1 MSEHNTNG
9 ALVDVPSIGKRIAPP
24 PIEKA
29 TRRVPVITVPRIEV
43 FALHTLQS
51 DLSLLEPPE
60 PIAPPICYARRVTLL
75 SGREKSGKST
85 LLANAA
91 AALSAG
97 TEFLGTSLSAQ
108 RVLWLALDEWRG
120 DSVRRFTDLG
130 ANSDRLDLAF
140 EVPTP
145 TELDRIMAE
154 GGYGLVCIDTLNE
167 LLMGVNLNQ
176 SNEVLPRMRPY
187 IEVIRRH
194 NAAGCI
200 VAHASKGRGEYI
212 GSVTIGGLVDAPLT
226 LEDPRRDRDKNVA
239 AETEADNAAPE
250 KGIRLLH
257 GNTRFGPKLHEWVS
271 APDGLHYSRGK
282 TAMTLDERIRRA
294 LSDGAAANIE
304 ELAKRVGMRKDAVGK
319 AVKEMLGD
327 GRITKDERRL
337 CLAPGLVPG

>member
-1 MSEHNTNG
+1 MS
-9 ALVDVPSIGKRIAPP
+9 KRIAPP
-24 PIEKA
+24 PIEKP
-29 TRRVPVITVPRIEV
+29 TPPVPALSVPRVEIY
-43 FALHTLQS
+43 ALGALQN
-51 DLSLLEPPE
+51 DPTLLEPPE

-97 TEFLGTSLSAQ
+97 GEFLGTLLGAQ
-108 RVLWLALDEWRG
+108 RVLWFALDEWKG
-120 DSVRRFTDLG
+120 DTVRRFAELG
-130 ANSDRLDLAF
+130 AHGDRLDLAF

-145 TELDRIMAE
+145 TELDRILTV
-154 GGYGLVCIDTLNE
+154 GNHGLVCIDTLNE

-176 SNEVLPRMRPY
+176 SNEVLPRLRPF

-226 LEDPRRDRDKNVA
+226 LEDPRRNRDKNSV
-239 AETEADNAAPE
+239 AETDADNDAPDT
-250 KGIRLLH
+250 GIRRLH
-257 GNTRFGPKLHEWVS
+257 GSTRFGPKLHEWVS
-271 APDGLHYSRGK
+271 APDGLHYSLGK
-282 TAMTLDERIRRA
+282 NAMTLEARILRA
-294 LSDGAAANIE
+294 LADGDAPNIE

-319 AVKEMLGD
+319 AVKELQGQ
-327 GRITKDERRL
+327 GRIVRGDRGL
-337 CLAPGLVPG
+337 SLAVPGFVPG

>member
-9 ALVDVPSIGKRIAPP
+9 ALADVPRIGKRIAPP
-24 PIEKA
+24 PIEQA
-29 TRRVPVITVPRIEV
+29 TPPVPLITVPRVEV

-60 PIAPPICYARRVTLL
+60 PIAPPICYAQRVTLL

-91 AALSAG
+91 AAVSAG
-97 TEFLGTSLSAQ
+97 TEFLGTSLSAR
-108 RVLWLALDEWRG
+108 RVLWFALDEWRG
-120 DSVRRFTDLG
+120 DAVRRFTDLG
-130 ANSDRLDLAF
+130 ADKHRLDLAF
-140 EVPTP
+140 EVPSATQ
-145 TELDRIMAE
+145 LDLILAD

-212 GSVTIGGLVDAPLT
+212 GSVTIGGAVDAPLT
-226 LEDPRRDRDKNVA
+226 LEDPRKNRDKSSP
-239 AETEADNAAPE
+239 AEAEADKAVPDT
-250 KGIRLLH
+250 GVRLLH

-282 TAMTLDERIRRA
+282 NAMSVEARILRELSER
-294 LSDGAAANIE
+294 DAANNE
-304 ELAKRVGMRKDAVGK
+304 ELAKRMGMRKDVVGK
-319 AVKEMLGD
+319 AVKELRTQ
-327 GRITKDERRL
+327 GRIASGERGL
-337 CLAPGLVPG
+337 SLVLGLVPG